1 MSKQLK
7 IIKLLDLLG
16 SRRVVNM
23 KTIMEELDIPKRT
36 AFRYIT
42 SLKDAGIPVEYDD
55 QAHGYVLGG
64 RKPPQKQTFDLSV
77 HQALMVVIAMNL
89 AKCQVN
95 EVYRE
100 HIDEVLQ
107 KLTDSLPASIED
119 IVSKLQIGEH
129 EQTSGDQSPAFTK
142 LLVEA
147 AIIMERSIDA
157 SYSVSKKTLRHTFLQ
172 PSLTFQGNWHLRD
185 SKQQKVQVP
194 IEAVQTVQVK

>member
-1 MSKQLK
+1 
-7 IIKLLDLLG
+7 
-16 SRRVVNM
+16 M
-23 KTIMEELDIPKRT
+23 KTIMQELEIPKRT

-42 SLKDAGIPVEYDD
+42 CLKDADIPVHFDD
-55 QAHGYVLGG
+55 QAHGYVLLG
-64 RKPPQKQTFDLSV
+64 RKTPQKQAFDLSV

-107 KLTDSLPASIED
+107 KLTDSLPSSIEE
-119 IVSKLQIGEH
+119 IIGRLQIAEN
-129 EQTSGDQSPAFTK
+129 QPAAGDQSPAFTK

-147 AIIMERSIDA
+147 AIMMERSIDA
-157 SYSVSKKTLRHTFLQ
+157 SYSVSKKTVHHTFVQ